1 MTLLF
6 SCEHYLAAADAY
18 LRGIERRIAAGL
30 SPDVSSVASL
40 FISRWDAGVAGKV
53 PPSLN
58 NRLGIAIGQRCY
70 TAYRDLVAS
79 ARYMR
84 VLNEGGRPQRLLM
97 ASTGTKD
104 PRASDIL
111 YIKALAAPYT
121 VNTMPEATLK
131 AFADHGEVGATLSSD
146 SGDCESVL
154 AEFAAAG
161 IDVDALAGRLQD
173 DGAAAFVKSWCDL
186 MDVISSKS
194 VKLKKV
200 G

>member
-1 MTLLF
+1 
-6 SCEHYLAAADAY
+6 
-18 LRGIERRIAAGL
+18 
-30 SPDVSSVASL
+30 
-40 FISRWDAGVAGKV
+40 
-53 PPSLN
+53 
-58 NRLGIAIGQRCY
+58 
-70 TAYRDLVAS
+70 
-79 ARYMR
+79 MR
-84 VLNEGGRPQRLLM
+84 VLNEGCRPQWLLM

-104 PRASDIL
+104 PKASDIL

-161 IDVDALAGRLQD
+161 IDVDALARRLQD